1 MVFSLEFLN
10 FKRVKPLTLKKL
22 GRIVHFFLISILC
35 FPFLGKAQGFNLPDG
50 QKYQKIKFQLIN
62 NLIVI
67 PVEVNGSSL
76 SFILDSGVSKPILF
90 NLTDHDSIQINNV
103 TEISIKG
110 LGDGEPISALSSK
123 GNDFKL
129 GRVRNDQQQ
138 LYVVLDNEMNF
149 SPSLGIPVH
158 GIIGYELFRDF
169 VVDINYGNK
178 TLKLYDPSS
187 YKYKK
192 DKKYE
197 TLPMQVIRKKAYV
210 DGELYL
216 KDGESV
222 PVKLLLDSGS
232 SDAIWLFENEDIEM
246 PEKHYYDF
254 LGKGLNGNI
263 FGRRT
268 MVKGIKI
275 GSFVLEDAKAA
286 FPNAESFNDMKN
298 LGDRNGS
305 MGGEILKRFNMVFD
319 YPNNK
324 VSLRKNNNFNNPFQ
338 YNMSGIELQH
348 DGLRYIAEKIADSR
362 GMVKSDSD
370 TFGNV
375 QILFENR
382 TRLSLVPEI
391 IVSGIRAGSPA
402 ETAGLREGDVV
413 LAVNGKSVHRYKL
426 QEIMQMLNEKEG
438 KRIKVLIERYDS
450 GLLFS
455 FVLKN
460 VFKEKP

>member
-1 MVFSLEFLN
+1 M
-10 FKRVKPLTLKKL
+10 
-22 GRIVHFFLISILC
+22 
-35 FPFLGKAQGFNLPDG
+35 AQGFTLPEG
-50 QKYQKIKFQLIN
+50 QKFQNIKFQLIN

-67 PVEVNGSSL
+67 PMEVNGTPL

-90 NLTDHDSIQINNV
+90 NLTDQDSVQINNV
-103 TEISIKG
+103 SEINIKG

-123 GNDFKL
+123 GNDVKL
-129 GRVRNDQQQ
+129 GYVRNNDQQ

-149 SPSLGIPVH
+149 SPSLGITVH

-169 VVDINYGNK
+169 VVDINYANN
-178 TLKLYDPSS
+178 TIKLYDPKS
-187 YKYKK
+187 YRYKK
-192 DKKYE
+192 NNKYE
-197 TLPMQVIRKKAYV
+197 TLPLSIIRKKAYV

-216 KDGESV
+216 SNNESV
-222 PVKLLLDSGS
+222 PVKLLVDSGS
-232 SDAIWLFENEDIEM
+232 SDAIWLFENEDIDM
-246 PEKHYYDF
+246 PEKYYEDF
-254 LGKGLNGNI
+254 LGKGLSGNI
-263 FGRRT
+263 FGKRT

-275 GSFVLEDAKAA
+275 GSFVLKDAKAA
-286 FPNAESFNDMKN
+286 FPNTKSFNDMKN

-305 MGGEILKRFNMVFD
+305 MGGEILKRFNIVFD

-324 VSLRKNNNFNNPFQ
+324 ITLKKNNNFNIPFQ

-348 DGLRYIAEKIADSR
+348 DGLRYIAERIADDR
-362 GMVKSDSD
+362 GMVSKDAD

-375 QILFENR
+375 QLLFENR

-402 ETAGLREGDVV
+402 ETAGLREGDVI

-426 QEIMQMLNEKEG
+426 QEIMHMLNEKEG
-438 KRIKVLIERYDS
+438 KRVKVLIERYHSD
-450 GLLFS
+450 LLFS

-460 VFKEKP
+460 AFKEKP